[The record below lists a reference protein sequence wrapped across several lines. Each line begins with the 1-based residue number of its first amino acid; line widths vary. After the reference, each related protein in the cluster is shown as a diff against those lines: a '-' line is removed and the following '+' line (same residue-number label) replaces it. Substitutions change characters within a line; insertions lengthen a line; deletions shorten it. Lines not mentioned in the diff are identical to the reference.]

1 MRYGVGASRKVRL
14 VAGRAGMRVC
24 CHDNGKRRDSMPSNN
39 VERSLEKKCKI
50 FYLVLLKVLL
60 KELLLMFLLLLFIFF
75 CRLRL
80 FFKFSLKKV
89 NIVLFIAMIQQF
101 FSHFR

>member
-1 MRYGVGASRKVRL
+1 
-14 VAGRAGMRVC
+14 
-24 CHDNGKRRDSMPSNN
+24 MPSNN

-50 FYLVLLKVLL
+50 FYLLLLKVLL
-60 KELLLMFLLLLFIFF
+60 KELLLLFIFF